1 MVAALWPGRA
11 GTRRAYSAALGQ
23 RNALISGIRAGRAG
37 RGSLPA
43 WDAEL
48 ARHGIALMRDRAEAV
63 DRLRPRF
70 VTHAEDVG
78 LEGEPSSRTARARR
92 RRTPTRSPR
101 SSPSAST
108 ATSSA
113 ASPATGRTATT
124 LRSAGRA
131 ASCAPTARV
140 GSSGSGCWHCCSPS
154 GRVGAERGAPPLM
167 LLDVYVAD
175 AIARNAVVWDVRA
188 ADAYA
193 QGHIA
198 GAISIGD
205 AAKVLRDDNTEDFI
219 ATDRIEKILGA
230 AGLDP
235 TREIIVYGSRGTWNP
250 YFGLYTLQYFGGSNM
265 RVYHEGIEDWA
276 AAGRAISRDAS
287 QIPPVTLK
295 LQINPTV
302 AVTTKEMVALLN
314 NSNVQIVDVRT
325 PREFIG
331 EDIRAIRGG
340 HIPGAI
346 NIPYEQNW
354 IDPETPAKLARKQV
368 TNNAGMS
375 LKPSEEL
382 KRLYARLD
390 PSKETIV
397 YCQSGARAS
406 ETAGVLQQL
415 GFTNVKVYDLAWLGY
430 GNTLDAPA
438 NNVTFFNVGLLNSR
452 LLALQD
458 RVNQLERELAEA
470 KARK

>member
-1 MVAALWPGRA
+1 MRRLILIPLSFLWVHAA
-11 GTRRAYSAALGQ
+11 
-23 RNALISGIRAGRAG
+23 
-37 RGSLPA
+37 
-43 WDAEL
+43 
-48 ARHGIALMRDRAEAV
+48 V
-63 DRLRPRF
+63 
-70 VTHAEDVG
+70 
-78 LEGEPSSRTARARR
+78 
-92 RRTPTRSPR
+92 
-101 SSPSAST
+101 
-108 ATSSA
+108 A
-113 ASPATGRTATT
+113 ASPIIVDG
-124 LRSAGRA
+124 
-131 ASCAPTARV
+131 
-140 GSSGSGCWHCCSPS
+140 H
-154 GRVGAERGAPPLM
+154 
-167 LLDVYVAD
+167 YVAE

-205 AAKVLRDDNTEDFI
+205 AARVLRDDNTEDFI
-219 ATDRIEKILGA
+219 ATDRIEKIFGA

-235 TREIIVYGSRGTWNP
+235 TREIIVYGSRGTWHP
-250 YFGLYTLQYFGGSNM
+250 YFGLYALQYFGGSNV
-265 RVYHEGIEDWA
+265 RVYHDGIEDWA
-276 AAGRAISRDAS
+276 AAGRTISRDAS
-287 QIPPVTLK
+287 QLLPVALK
-295 LQINPTV
+295 LQINPAA
-302 AVTTKEMVALLN
+302 AVTTKEMVARLN
-314 NSNVQIVDVRT
+314 NPNVQIVDVRT

-368 TNNAGMS
+368 ASNAGMS

-415 GFTNVKVYDLAWLGY
+415 GFTNVKVYDSSWLGY

-452 LLALQD
+452 LSALQD
-458 RVNQLERELAEA
+458 RINQLEKELAEA